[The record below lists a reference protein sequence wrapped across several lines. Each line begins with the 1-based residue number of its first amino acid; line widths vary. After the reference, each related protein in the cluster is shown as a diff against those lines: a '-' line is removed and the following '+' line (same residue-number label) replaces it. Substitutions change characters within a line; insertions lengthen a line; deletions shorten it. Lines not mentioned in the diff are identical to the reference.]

1 MSLFK
6 QSTHKTIDS
15 DNISFNMPN
24 SDIFYTD
31 IKKNTL
37 NKNIKNYYEISYNKN
52 AVIFQSSLLASR
64 SYIAKKI
71 YLFGL
76 LHKNID
82 NLTNISNTDIVGE
95 LIIEH
100 EDNNKSKLFTCFLLK
115 KNLNS
120 NAATIITENPD
131 KIDDIIDF
139 IINYGCKN
147 CPSKLTNVKFN
158 NILIPSTSVNNK
170 FIYYKDKK
178 KNNIFVFLTP
188 IDIVYNENASFV
200 SNLLDTIELSNKSDK
215 KEAFSDLLDKSYIK
229 EAFTESMLFDTNAPD
244 TTTTPST
251 ASSSNV
257 TSEESIECELVG
269 VGTENTPI
277 DQLSINAL
285 TNELNRN
292 IDLMK
297 IGIYFFSLLVLIMI
311 TYSIVPYLFNIII
324 VFNTKDNKP
333 PDNNRMTGIFIISTN
348 FIILFC
354 FLLFYLGF
362 EKNNISIIFVGF
374 IVALLYILSIL
385 VIITKYQTISFSFS
399 FAALETLILECVKFT
414 LSNII
419 PKYIGM
425 FIVTIILIAI
435 VLTIQKQNLKKTYGD
450 TVAVWSILLIPI
462 TIIISIISYSPKIF
476 KDS

>member
-6 QSTHKTIDS
+6 QSTHKTIHS

-31 IKKNTL
+31 VKKNTL

-52 AVIFQSSLLASR
+52 AVIFQSSLLAAK

-82 NLTNISNTDIVGE
+82 NLTNISNTDIIGE

-147 CPSKLTNVKFN
+147 CPTKLTNVKFN
-158 NILIPSTSVNNK
+158 NILINSTSVNNK

-178 KNNIFVFLTP
+178 NNNIFVFLTP
-188 IDIVYNENASFV
+188 IDIVYNENASFI
-200 SNLLDTIELSNKSDK
+200 SNLLDTFNLSNKSDK
-215 KEAFSDLLDKSYIK
+215 KEAFSDLSDLLDKSYIK
-229 EAFTESMLFDTNAPD
+229 EAFTESMFDTTPQD
-244 TTTTPST
+244 TTTAST
-251 ASSSNV
+251 DSNV
-257 TSEESIECELVG
+257 TSDESLDCELIG
-269 VGTENTPI
+269 VGTEKTPI
-277 DQLSINAL
+277 DQLAINAL
-285 TNELNRN
+285 SNELNKN

-297 IGIYFFSLLVLIMI
+297 IGIYFFDLIILIII
-311 TYSIVPYLFNIII
+311 TYSIVPYLFSIS
-324 VFNTKDNKP
+324 FRSNTKDNEA
-333 PDNNRMTGIFIISTN
+333 PDNNRMTGIFIISTI
-348 FIILFC
+348 FIFSFC
-354 FLLFYLGF
+354 FLVFYLGF
-362 EKNNISIIFVGF
+362 KKNDISIIFVGF
-374 IVALLYILSIL
+374 IVALIYILSIL
-385 VIITKYQTISFSFS
+385 IIITKYQTFSFS
-399 FAALETLILECVKFT
+399 FN
-414 LSNII
+414 LST
-419 PKYIGM
+419 
-425 FIVTIILIAI
+425 F
-435 VLTIQKQNLKKTYGD
+435 
-450 TVAVWSILLIPI
+450 
-462 TIIISIISYSPKIF
+462 
-476 KDS
+476 

>member
-1 MSLFK
+1 
-6 QSTHKTIDS
+6 
-15 DNISFNMPN
+15 
-24 SDIFYTD
+24 
-31 IKKNTL
+31 
-37 NKNIKNYYEISYNKN
+37 
-52 AVIFQSSLLASR
+52 
-64 SYIAKKI
+64 
-71 YLFGL
+71 L